1 MEQAGKLRNWYR
13 KERCCWIPDG
23 KEDEDEDEEEKEE
36 EVTEEEAVGQGG
48 GDGREL

>member
-13 KERCCWIPDG
+13 KERCYWIPDG
-23 KEDEDEDEEEKEE
+23 KEEDEEEEEEE